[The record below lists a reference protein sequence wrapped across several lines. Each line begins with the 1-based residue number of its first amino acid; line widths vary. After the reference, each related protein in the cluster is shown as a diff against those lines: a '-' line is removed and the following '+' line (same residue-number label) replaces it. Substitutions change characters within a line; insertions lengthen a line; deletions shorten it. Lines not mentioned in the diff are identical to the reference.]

1 MKHRQVY
8 ANATAHRYWTF
19 LSVCALALGLL
30 IIPGVGSR
38 AQSPQQQPQDARPR
52 RTEST
57 ATPTPTPTPAK
68 GTPTTPTAPTLNT
81 PPEGGTGVV
90 TPTPT
95 PDPSGEEI
103 DPEDTIKI
111 DTDLVNLN
119 VRVID
124 RNNRAIGDVRQGDFR
139 VFEDGVQQKIEFI
152 SKEEVPISYGLAV
165 DNSGSMRTQL
175 EQVIDAAKIIV
186 NTNKPGDETFL
197 VRFIDS
203 QKIETVQDFTSN
215 KSLLMDSLDSLYIEG
230 GQTAVVDAVLLSA
243 QHVARYKKGNATD
256 RRRRVMIVVTDGE
269 DRESYYRQEEL
280 FALLREEDVQIFL
293 IGFVNEL
300 DQEDG
305 YISKSP
311 RGKAVKLIDRLAK
324 ESGGRAFYPKA
335 LTELPGIAEE
345 ISRDMRTQ
353 YVISYYPT
361 NRVRDGA
368 YHAIRVSIADAPGRD
383 KRIALTRSGR
393 TALREGAAPTVKPPA
408 KPPGKTAT
416 SGRNNP

>member
-1 MKHRQVY
+1 MKYRQAY
-8 ANATAHRYWTF
+8 TTAPSRRYWTF
-19 LSVCALALGLL
+19 LSACALALGLL
-30 IIPGVGSR
+30 IIIPGIGGR
-38 AQSPQQQPQDARPR
+38 AQSTQQQPQDARPR
-52 RTEST
+52 RTE
-57 ATPTPTPTPAK
+57 ATPTPTPKPA
-68 GTPTTPTAPTLNT
+68 TTTKPAAPTLNT

-111 DTDLVNLN
+111 ETDLVNLN

-124 RNNRAIGDVRQGDFR
+124 RNNRAIGDVRQDDFR

-152 SKEEVPISYGLAV
+152 SKEEIPISYGLAV
-165 DNSGSMRTQL
+165 DNSGSMRSQL
-175 EQVIDAAKIIV
+175 DQVIEAAKIIV

-215 KSLLMDSLDSLYIEG
+215 TNLLKDSLDTLYIEG

-243 QHVARYKKGNATD
+243 QHVARYKKGDATD

-269 DRESYYRQEEL
+269 DRDSYYRQEEL
-280 FALLREEDVQIFL
+280 FDLLREEDVQIFL

-300 DQEDG
+300 DKEDG

-335 LTELPGIAEE
+335 LSELPGIAEE

-361 NRVRDGA
+361 NRARDGA
-368 YHAIRVSIADAPGRD
+368 Y
-383 KRIALTRSGR
+383 
-393 TALREGAAPTVKPPA
+393 
-408 KPPGKTAT
+408 
-416 SGRNNP
+416 

>member
-1 MKHRQVY
+1 MKHRQVDTQ
-8 ANATAHRYWTF
+8 ARVRPFWTL
-19 LSVCALALGLL
+19 LSACVLALGLL
-30 IIPGVGSR
+30 IVSGAGH
-38 AQSPQQQPQDARPR
+38 AQSPQQQTGQDARPR
-52 RTEST
+52 RAESSP
-57 ATPTPTPTPAK
+57 TPTPKPTPTPAK
-68 GTPTTPTAPTLNT
+68 GTTAPTLTT
-81 PPEGGTGVV
+81 PPETGTGVV

-111 DTDLVNLN
+111 ETDLVNLN

-124 RNNRAIGDVRQGDFR
+124 RNNRAVGDVRQDDFR

-165 DNSGSMRTQL
+165 DNSGSMRSQL
-175 EQVIDAAKIIV
+175 DQVIEAAKIIV

-203 QKIETVQDFTSN
+203 QKIETVQDFTAN
-215 KSLLMDSLDSLYIEG
+215 KNQLMDSLDSLYIEG

-243 QHVARYKKGNATD
+243 QHVARYKKGDAAD
-256 RRRRVMIVVTDGE
+256 RRRRVLIVVTDGE
-269 DRESYYRQEEL
+269 DRDSYYRQEEL
-280 FALLREEDVQIFL
+280 FDLLREEDVQIFL
-293 IGFVNEL
+293 IGFVEEL
-300 DQEDG
+300 DKEEG

-311 RGKAVKLIDRLAK
+311 RGKAIKLIDRLAK
-324 ESGGRAFYPKA
+324 ESGGRAFYPKS
-335 LTELPGIAEE
+335 LSELPGIAEE

-361 NRVRDGA
+361 NRAKDGA
-368 YHAIRVSIADAPGRD
+368 YHTIRVSVADAPGRD

-393 TALREGAAPTVKPPA
+393 TAQREGATPPKPPA
-408 KPPGKTAT
+408 KPAGKTAT

>member
-8 ANATAHRYWTF
+8 TKARARRNWTL
-19 LSVCALALGLL
+19 LSACVLALGLL
-30 IIPGVGSR
+30 ILSGAGH

-52 RTEST
+52 RAESS
-57 ATPTPTPTPAK
+57 PTPTPKPTPAPAK
-68 GTPTTPTAPTLNT
+68 GTTTAPTLVT
-81 PPEGGTGVV
+81 PPEAGTGVV
-90 TPTPT
+90 TPAPT
-95 PDPSGEEI
+95 PDPTGEEI

-111 DTDLVNLN
+111 ETDLVNLN

-124 RNNRAIGDVRQGDFR
+124 RNNRAIGDVRQEDFR

-165 DNSGSMRTQL
+165 DNSGSMRSQL
-175 EQVIDAAKIIV
+175 DQVIEAAKIIV

-203 QKIETVQDFTSN
+203 QKIETVQDFTAN
-215 KSLLMDSLDSLYIEG
+215 KNQLMDSLDTLYIEG
-230 GQTAVVDAVLLSA
+230 GQTAVVDAVILSA
-243 QHVARYKKGNATD
+243 QHVARYKKGDAGD
-256 RRRRVMIVVTDGE
+256 RRRRVLIVVTDGE
-269 DRESYYRQEEL
+269 DRDSYYRQEEL
-280 FALLREEDVQIFL
+280 FDLLREEDVQIFL
-293 IGFVNEL
+293 IGFVEEL
-300 DQEDG
+300 DKEDG

-324 ESGGRAFYPKA
+324 ESGGRAFYPKS

-361 NRVRDGA
+361 NRAKDGA
-368 YHAIRVSIADAPGRD
+368 YHAIRVSVADAPGRD

-393 TALREGAAPTVKPPA
+393 TAQREGAAPPKPPA
-408 KPPGKTAT
+408 KPAGKTAT